1 MGLFSMIFPDERI
14 RRAGFSLFALLIKY
28 KSVCSNNRWK
38 KPQRQPA
45 NYEKPQPDP
54 NIPQFFFFLLRNS
67 ECDACGCGDGGG
79 DSVDRYVVHEENLEK
94 HSSRVFKWSLVTFP
108 PICPLSPLCPFGFCL
123 HFKVVIPPRLA
134 CSSVLYAFFS
144 PFPIRLP
151 AWLPF
156 CLPCPLAIW
165 FFFFPVCRCGK
176 LNLSSLIYPGKK
188 LYVSPLAK

>member
-1 MGLFSMIFPDERI
+1 MEMFSMIFPDERI

-38 KPQRQPA
+38 KPKRQPA

-54 NIPQFFFFLLRNS
+54 NIPQFFFFFLLRNS

-134 CSSVLYAFFS
+134 NNNLPVPQSYMPFFPPS
-144 PFPIRLP
+144 LSD
-151 AWLPF
+151 
-156 CLPCPLAIW
+156 CLPG
-165 FFFFPVCRCGK
+165 F
-176 LNLSSLIYPGKK
+176 LSAYHVPWQYGFSFSQF
-188 LYVSPLAK
+188 VAAAN